1 MMASFKGSLRV
12 LHGVFSPPPDDLE
25 NKYDGVTIN
34 TIIAVVQA
42 IGFFN
47 SFNNPIVYAFMNENF
62 KKSCVSALSHCI
74 RKPNQQ
80 VAAAVAPKLSVQ
92 FIKPQSREA
101 FVEAN
106 EGRSQNQNSGEKGP
120 ACSSHGDS
128 SLEPIGEKISTIQTE
143 LPANTSSQV
152 K

>member
-1 MMASFKGSLRV
+1 M
-12 LHGVFSPPPDDLE
+12 
-25 NKYDGVTIN
+25 
-34 TIIAVVQA
+34 IIAVVQA

-62 KKSCVSALSHCI
+62 KKSCVSTLSHCI

-80 VAAAVAPKLSVQ
+80 VAAAVAPRVSVQ

-101 FVEAN
+101 FVEAD
-106 EGRSQNQNSGEKGP
+106 EARSLKQSSTEKDP
-120 ACSSHGDS
+120 ASSSHGHS
-128 SLEPIGEKISTIQTE
+128 SGEAIGEKISTIQTE
-143 LPANTSSQV
+143 LPANTSSQI

>member
-1 MMASFKGSLRV
+1 MIV
-12 LHGVFSPPPDDLE
+12 
-25 NKYDGVTIN
+25 
-34 TIIAVVQA
+34 AVVQA

-62 KKSCVSALSHCI
+62 KKSCVSTLSQCI
-74 RKPNQQ
+74 RKSNQQ
-80 VAAAVAPKLSVQ
+80 VAPEVAPKLSVQ

-101 FVEAN
+101 FVEA
-106 EGRSQNQNSGEKGP
+106 EEVRSLQQSSGEKGP
-120 ACSSHGDS
+120 ATSPSRGHTS
-128 SLEPIGEKISTIQTE
+128 AEAIGEKISTMQTE

>member
-1 MMASFKGSLRV
+1 MDIIAL
-12 LHGVFSPPPDDLE
+12 DDLE
-25 NKYDGVTIN
+25 KKYDGVTLN
-34 TIIAVVQA
+34 MIIAIVQA

-62 KKSCVSALSHCI
+62 KKSCVSTLSHCI

-80 VAAAVAPKLSVQ
+80 GSAAVAPRLSVQ

-101 FVEAN
+101 FLKPD
-106 EGRSQNQNSGEKGP
+106 EGESSGRHSAEKG
-120 ACSSHGDS
+120 ASFSSHGES
-128 SLEPIGEKISTIQTE
+128 SLEIIGEKICTIQTE
-143 LPANTSSQV
+143 LPAKSSSQV